1 LAPKSDSVV
10 GAIGYGL
17 AAEAVATT
25 AGEVA
30 ATVAPATEADAVAAT
45 EADAVAVAAAAG
57 WVLVL
62 KIERKSAEPD
72 GLSVVAEAS
81 VLCRAA
87 GGVYVGRVAVL
98 NVGMT

>member
-1 LAPKSDSVV
+1 ML
-10 GAIGYGL
+10 
-17 AAEAVATT
+17 
-25 AGEVA
+25 
-30 ATVAPATEADAVAAT
+30 
-45 EADAVAVAAAAG
+45 AAAG
-57 WVLVL
+57 WLLVL

>member
-1 LAPKSDSVV
+1 LAPNSDSVV

-30 ATVAPATEADAVAAT
+30 ATVAPATEADAVA
-45 EADAVAVAAAAG
+45 VAAAAG

-72 GLSVVAEAS
+72 GLSVVAEVS